1 MIMPYCNSCLAPSRD
16 IKGCQFEAVQC
27 QKSREVCFKVWQ
39 KTRQDRL
46 LKSSTAR
53 LAKPKLAAAVNHW
66 LKDWRSA
73 QAERLAALGLERR
86 GVDGGG

>member
-39 KTRQDRL
+39 KTRQSRCDPAINEKL
-46 LKSSTAR
+46 VGVHWSVDSLKGTR
-53 LAKPKLAAAVNHW
+53 
-66 LKDWRSA
+66 RSLTR
-73 QAERLAALGLERR
+73 EHTEELT
-86 GVDGGG
+86 